1 MKRWLPLVAVVLV
14 VAGFAVSAPPGTM
27 VTANAKPELEIFAD
41 DVKCAH
47 GAAIGEIDNNALFY
61 MTSRGVPPAQ
71 ARALLT
77 RAFLSDALEGLD
89 EATTEALDAEITSL
103 LETAA

>member
-1 MKRWLPLVAVVLV
+1 MKSYEAFIDLEATLIEINPLIWTEDDRV
-14 VAGFAVSAPPGTM
+14 VALDAKVS
-27 VTANAKPELEIFAD
+27 
-41 DVKCAH
+41 
-47 GAAIGEIDNNALFY
+47 IDNNALFY
-61 MTSRGVPPAQ
+61 MTSRGVPPTQ

-89 EATTEALDAEITSL
+89 EATTEALDAEITAL